1 MKYYTPQHKQLTL
14 DLVRSSLDNLDKSNR
29 WVQMGDLLP
38 WSDIEKEYN
47 SRLDNKEKGAGNKPA
62 RMVVGAMIV
71 KHKLGLSDQ
80 ETIDIIRENP
90 YMQYLCGLS
99 EFTDTP
105 IFDSS
110 LFVTIRKRIS
120 EEEINAMTTKMLL
133 KQQRILEDCLRQKEQ
148 ESRDKGEEPPK
159 PKAGD
164 PDAAEFTD
172 TKGRKHKG
180 VLKIDATCADAEVR
194 YPVDAT
200 LLETACRKIDEYTSK
215 VYEEFGIKGKTTHYK
230 DARRAYLLLIK
241 QKVKKGRLVKDTIA
255 YLLNCLTKDLRQ
267 LLGIFAVD
275 HKRYDFLF
283 LYEKKVITAI
293 IQMMH
298 QQDEMHRTGVHQCPN
313 RIVSIFQPHVRAIVR
328 GKAGA
333 NVEFGAKIGASI
345 VDGYTFIDHHSW
357 DAYNEG
363 ADMQLQIEL
372 YQKRFGYLPSTIDAD
387 KIYMNAANRKLLKD
401 MEIQAYCKP
410 LGRHPKDPPP
420 QEVKAKMAK
429 AIGRRN
435 EIECSFGTGKRVYRA
450 NDIRAKLPDTARC
463 WTGMCYFVKNVMKF
477 LRELC
482 HILTEIWQLIIN
494 MVTEWGYVCTPVLV
508 ARY

>member
-14 DLVRSSLDNLDKSNR
+14 DLMRSSLDSLDKSNR

-38 WSDIEKEYN
+38 WADIEKEYN
-47 SRLDNKEKGAGNKPA
+47 SRLGNKEKGAGNKPA
-62 RMVVGAMIV
+62 RMVVGAMMV

-90 YMQYLCGLS
+90 YMQYLCGLP

-120 EEEINAMTTKMLL
+120 EEEINTMTAKLLL
-133 KQQRILEDCLRQKEQ
+133 KQQRMQEERRRQKEQ
-148 ESRDKGEEPPK
+148 EARDKGEEPPT
-159 PKAGD
+159 PKVED

-172 TKGRKHKG
+172 SQGRKHKG
-180 VLKIDATCADAEVR
+180 ILKIDATCADAEVR
-194 YPVDAT
+194 YPADAS
-200 LLETACRKIDEYTSK
+200 LLETSCRKIDEYTSR
-215 VYEEFGIKGKTTHYK
+215 VCREFGVKGKNTHYK

-241 QKVKKGRLVKDTIA
+241 QKVKKGRLMKDTIG

-283 LYEKKVITAI
+283 PYERRTITAI

-298 QQDEMHRTGVHQCPN
+298 QQDEMHRTGNHHCPN
-313 RIVSIFQPHVRAIVR
+313 RIVSIFQPHVRPIVR

-333 NVEFGAKIGASI
+333 NVEFGAKIG
-345 VDGYTFIDHHSW
+345 VGLVEGYTFIDHHSW
-357 DAYNEG
+357 DAYNES

-372 YQKRFGYLPSTIDAD
+372 YQKRFGYLPATIDAD

-410 LGRHPKDPPP
+410 LGRPPKDPPP
-420 QEVKAKMAK
+420 EEVKDRMAK
-429 AIGRRN
+429 ATGRRN

-482 HILTEIWQLIIN
+482 HALTEIWHLIVN
-494 MVTEWGYVCTPVLV
+494 MVTGRGCVCTPAVV
-508 ARY
+508 TQN

>member
-38 WSDIEKEYN
+38 WADIEKEYN
-47 SRLDNKEKGAGNKPA
+47 SRLGNKEKGAGNKPA
-62 RMVVGAMIV
+62 RMVVGAMLV
-71 KHKLGLSDQ
+71 KHKLSLSDQ

-120 EEEINAMTTKMLL
+120 EEEVNAMSTKLLL
-133 KQQRILEDCLRQKEQ
+133 KQQRIQEERRRQEEQ
-148 ESRDKGEEPPK
+148 EARDKGEEPPK
-159 PKAGD
+159 PKAED

-172 TKGRKHKG
+172 SQGRRHKG
-180 VLKIDATCADAEVR
+180 ILKIDATCADAEVR

-200 LLETACRKIDEYTSK
+200 LLETSCRKIDEYTSK
-215 VYEEFGIKGKTTHYK
+215 VCGEFGIKGKKTHYK

-241 QKVKKGRLVKDTIA
+241 QKVKKGRLMKDTIA
-255 YLLNCLTKDLRQ
+255 CLLNCLTKDLRQ

-283 LYEKKVITAI
+283 LYEKRVITAI
-293 IQMMH
+293 IQVMH
-298 QQDEMHRTGVHQCPN
+298 QQEEMHRTGSHHCPN
-313 RIVSIFQPHVRAIVR
+313 RIVSIFQPHVRPIVR

-333 NVEFGAKIGASI
+333 NVEFGAKTGMSI
-345 VDGYTFIDHHSW
+345 VEGYSFIDHHSW
-357 DAYNEG
+357 EAYNES
-363 ADMQLQIEL
+363 ADMRLQIEL
-372 YQKRFGYLPSTIDAD
+372 YRKRFGYLPATIDAD
-387 KIYMNAANRKLLKD
+387 KIYMNADNRKLLKD

-410 LGRHPKDPPP
+410 LGRPPKDPPP
-420 QEVKAKMAK
+420 EEVKARMAK
-429 AIGRRN
+429 ATGRRN

-482 HILTEIWQLIIN
+482 HALTEIWQLIIN
-494 MVTEWGYVCTPVLV
+494 MVIGRGYVCTPAVV
-508 ARY
+508 TQN